1 MGYESTRQPARQPNV
16 AAPQAAHELDAPPWL
31 RVEST
36 LMATA
41 RLIREAY
48 DKALAPLSLNL
59 TTASMLAYVAERGPT
74 TQTVLADRMGI
85 GRAAAGTAIDRLE
98 SRGLVERRPDSED
111 RRVWLVTV
119 TDTGVTVAAD
129 IASIDGQVRS
139 RLRRDVS
146 REDRQM
152 LASLLVRLQHNLI
165 SPNQPNG
172 EPR

>member
-1 MGYESTRQPARQPNV
+1 M
-16 AAPQAAHELDAPPWL
+16 
-31 RVEST
+31 
-36 LMATA
+36 
-41 RLIREAY
+41 
-48 DKALAPLSLNL
+48 
-59 TTASMLAYVAERGPT
+59 
-74 TQTVLADRMGI
+74 
-85 GRAAAGTAIDRLE
+85 
-98 SRGLVERRPDSED
+98 
-111 RRVWLVTV
+111 TV